1 MEISRVI
8 RGQSSIQWWQVE
20 LVGAG
25 IILCGI
31 IALLWTPEFIEV
43 LVPLFAL
50 LALFVGI
57 IMVIIVM
64 AFPKEIVHTIP
75 VLLAGGVSA
84 IAALVAILLPFVV
97 APFFV
102 ILVGL
107 LAIIDSVL
115 LIVVGCTL
123 PDVWKG
129 RILIVL
135 FGMITLFLGTVL
147 ALNANFAPPVLARI
161 WGIFAWMIGV
171 LCIVAGAAMRD
182 KQLIPPAGHV

>member
-1 MEISRVI
+1 METPRVV

-20 LVGAG
+20 LVGVG
-25 IILCGI
+25 IILSGI
-31 IALLWTPEFIEV
+31 IALLWTPQFIEV

-57 IMVIIVM
+57 IMVILVM
-64 AFPKEIVHTIP
+64 AFSKEIVHTIP
-75 VLLAGGVSA
+75 ILLAGGISA
-84 IAALVAILLPFVV
+84 GAALVAILFPFVV

-107 LAIIDSVL
+107 LAIIDSAL

-123 PDVWKG
+123 PEVWKS
-129 RILIVL
+129 RIVVVL

-147 ALNANFAPPVLARI
+147 VFNANFAPPVLARI
-161 WGIFAWMIGV
+161 WGVFAWMIGV
-171 LCIVAGAAMRD
+171 LCIIAGAAMKD
-182 KQLIPPAGHV
+182 KQAVPAKGP